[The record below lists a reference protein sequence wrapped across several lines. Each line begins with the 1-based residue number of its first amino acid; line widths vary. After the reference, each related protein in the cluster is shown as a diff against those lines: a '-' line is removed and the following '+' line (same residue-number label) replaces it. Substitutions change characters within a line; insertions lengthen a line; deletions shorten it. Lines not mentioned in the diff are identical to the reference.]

1 MPLLTQAAH
10 VIEIVA
16 SSGSIR
22 KASERVNLAP
32 SAINRH
38 VLNLERELGTPL
50 FLRHAKGMNLTEA
63 GKLVVDYI
71 RDFQIQDQT
80 LRREIEVLKGRV
92 GHVRL
97 GIMECFAE
105 GFLATVYDEVSKQHG
120 SVAIDVVV
128 AGTSQLV
135 QQMLAGELDL
145 VVAFNMPG
153 DLGFR
158 CHYETRLDIGAVM
171 KPTPELRS
179 KGLVGKEELQGQ
191 QLVLPDRSLSLNATV
206 KSMIQRMGLNSQA
219 IAKSNSV
226 SAIKQL
232 VVQGAGVSFLT
243 WADVCD
249 EVTRGDLL
257 FCQIEGQNT
266 YEILT
271 LSGRNPAQMSE
282 TTQALAK
289 ILVQTLEKIE
299 AGAKTTAA

>member
-10 VIEIVA
+10 VLEIVA

-71 RDFQIQDQT
+71 REFQIQDQS
-80 LRREIEVLKGRV
+80 LRSEIEVLKGRV

-105 GFLATVYDEVSKQHG
+105 GFLATVYDEVRQKHG

-179 KGLVGKEELQGQ
+179 KGVVGKEELQGQ
-191 QLVLPDRSLSLNATV
+191 QLVLPDRSLSLNSTV

-232 VVQGAGVSFLT
+232 VIQGAGVSFLT
-243 WADVCD
+243 WADVRD

-257 FCQIEGQNT
+257 FCQIEGQNI
-266 YEILT
+266 YELLT

-282 TTQALAK
+282 TTQALVQ

>member
-50 FLRHAKGMNLTEA
+50 FLRHPKGMNLTEA

-71 RDFQIQDQT
+71 RNFQIQDQAM
-80 LRREIEVLKGRV
+80 RSEVEVLKGRA

-105 GFLATVYDEVSKQHG
+105 GFLATVYDEMNKQHG
-120 SVAIDVVV
+120 QIAIDVSV

-158 CHYETRLDIGAVM
+158 CHYEARLDIGAVM
-171 KPTPELRS
+171 KPTPEFSS
-179 KGLVGKEELQGQ
+179 KGLVGKADLQGQ

-243 WADVCD
+243 WADVRD

-257 FCQIEGQNT
+257 FRQIEGQNV
-266 YEILT
+266 YELLT

-282 TTQALAK
+282 ATQALAQ
-289 ILVQTLEKIE
+289 ILVQTLETVE
-299 AGAKTTAA
+299 AGAKSKAG

>member
-10 VIEIVA
+10 VLEIVA

-71 RDFQIQDQT
+71 RDFQTQDQT
-80 LRREIEVLKGRV
+80 LRSEIEVLKGRV

-105 GFLATVYDEVSKQHG
+105 GFLATVYDEVRQKHG

-153 DLGFR
+153 DIGFR
-158 CHYETRLDIGAVM
+158 CHYETRLDIGVVM

-179 KGLVGKEELQGQ
+179 KNVVGKEELQGQ

-232 VVQGAGVSFLT
+232 VIQGAGVSFLT
-243 WADVCD
+243 WADVRD

-257 FCQIEGQNT
+257 FCQIEGQNI
-266 YEILT
+266 YELLT

-289 ILVQTLEKIE
+289 ILVRTLEEIE
-299 AGAKTTAA
+299 AGAKSTAG

>member
-10 VIEIVA
+10 VLEIVA

-50 FLRHAKGMNLTEA
+50 FLRHPKGMNLTEA

-71 RDFQIQDQT
+71 RDFQIRDQT
-80 LRREIEVLKGRV
+80 LRSEIEVLKGRV

-105 GFLATVYDEVSKQHG
+105 GFLATVYDEVRKQHG

-179 KGLVGKEELQGQ
+179 KGVVGKEELQGQ

-232 VVQGAGVSFLT
+232 VIQGAGLSFLT
-243 WADVCD
+243 WADVRD

-257 FCQIEGQNT
+257 FCQIEGQNI
-266 YEILT
+266 YELLT

-282 TTQALAK
+282 TTQALTQ

-299 AGAKTTAA
+299 AGAKTTTA

>member
-10 VIEIVA
+10 VLEIVA

-38 VLNLERELGTPL
+38 VLNLERELGNPL

-71 RDFQIQDQT
+71 REFQIQDQT
-80 LRREIEVLKGRV
+80 LRSEIEVLKGRV

-105 GFLATVYDEVSKQHG
+105 GFLATVYDEVRQKHG

-158 CHYETRLDIGAVM
+158 CHYESRLDIGAVM

-179 KGLVGKEELQGQ
+179 KGVVGKDELQGQ

-232 VVQGAGVSFLT
+232 VIQGAGISFLT
-243 WADVCD
+243 WADVRD

-257 FCQIEGQNT
+257 FCQIEGQNI
-266 YEILT
+266 YELLT

-282 TTQALAK
+282 TTQALAQ
-289 ILVQTLEKIE
+289 ICVQTLEKIE

>member
-10 VIEIVA
+10 VLEIVA

-63 GKLVVDYI
+63 GKLVVEYI
-71 RDFQIQDQT
+71 RDFQIRDQT
-80 LRREIEVLKGRV
+80 LRSEIEVLKGRV

-105 GFLATVYDEVSKQHG
+105 GFLATVYDEVRQKHG

-179 KGLVGKEELQGQ
+179 KGVVGKEELQGQ

-232 VVQGAGVSFLT
+232 VIQGAGVSFLT
-243 WADVCD
+243 WADVRD
-249 EVTRGDLL
+249 EVTRGDLV
-257 FCQIEGQNT
+257 FCQIEGQNI

-282 TTQALAK
+282 TTQALAQ
-289 ILVQTLEKIE
+289 ILVQTLEKID